1 MSLPTRWT
9 WEKEGLVMETVVLVT
24 SPTCVVCFNKNSCPN
39 FLITII
45 HSFLLYWFVSV
56 NHPRA
61 YLNYGATQGT
71 RRVLMH
77 TTQALMRPWYSIL
90 GSCSVISVPR
100 IRRHRRKRNP
110 RHRSRRT
117 SKLRK
122 WTVFVPGPCHVGC
135 SLRALTPVLPNQCQ
149 LCQASSSIEE
159 YYNVIRRPRLIKLTL
174 WLLCTLA
181 IALP

>member
-1 MSLPTRWT
+1 MNLGEGRASYGSSSPVASPTR
-9 WEKEGLVMETVVLVT
+9 
-24 SPTCVVCFNKNSCPN
+24 VVCFNKNSCPN

-45 HSFLLYWFVSV
+45 HSLLLYWLVSV

-90 GSCSVISVPR
+90 GSCSVISVL
-100 IRRHRRKRNP
+100 RRHRRKRSP
-110 RHRSRRT
+110 RHWSRRT

-122 WTVFVPGPCHVGC
+122 WTVFFPGPCHAVC
-135 SLRALTPVLPNQCQ
+135 SLRALTPVLPIVAPIVPSEFCYRWV
-149 LCQASSSIEE
+149 L
-159 YYNVIRRPRLIKLTL
+159 
-174 WLLCTLA
+174 
-181 IALP
+181 